1 MRFTTMRA
9 QEKAKTRGVPPPLP
23 PEALLKVD
31 SVLLYVP
38 VSRATWFRG
47 VKKGIFPAPVRLGN
61 LTFWRARD
69 ISYLL
74 AHGFKP
80 EKPKRRKKV
89 TH

>member
-1 MRFTTMRA
+1 MRA
-9 QEKAKTRGVPPPLP
+9 QEKAHMRGVPPPLP

-61 LTFWRARD
+61 LTFWRAGD
-69 ISYLL
+69 ITYLMQ
-74 AHGFKP
+74 HGFKAAA
-80 EKPKRRKKV
+80 KPRKAKIRA
-89 TH
+89 H